1 MGRSIVHTMT
11 HIDWLVLVERYTAHF
26 ELYYSKTLDWR
37 LRIWKRGCAEDGSD
51 LEICDIQHPDVNYV
65 LAKGE
70 VLFKEWLTENSGG
83 Y

>member
-1 MGRSIVHTMT
+1 MQIK
-11 HIDWLVLVERYTAHF
+11 WLELLKEEPAHF
-26 ELYYSKTLDWR
+26 ELYYSKTTDWV

-51 LEICDIQHPDVNYV
+51 LQICHVVDCDLSYV

-70 VLFKEWLTENSGG
+70 VVFKEWLMENNGG